1 MDIKTF
7 NNNRMP
13 ISYPGLLA
21 LGGLSLIPSICFS
34 QVAKDNR
41 PNIIFILTD
50 DQRWD
55 ALGYAGNEIIITP
68 HMDKLAKDGVY
79 FSNAFAT
86 TPISAAS
93 RASILTGLY
102 ERTHGYTFQKGK
114 LKQPYVDISY
124 PVLFKNN
131 GYHTGFFGKL
141 DVIIDNASD
150 LFTEADFYDRNNQYK
165 DHRGYFY
172 KTINKDT
179 VHLTE
184 YTGYQARNF
193 IQNAP
198 KNKPFC
204 LSICF
209 SAPHAHDNSK
219 EQYFWQDKSNKRY
232 ENIDIPEP
240 KISSDSIFE
249 KLPFEVKKGFNRLR
263 WKWRFD
269 TPEKYQ
275 NSVKGYYRMI
285 SEIDDEIGKIR
296 QLLKENN
303 LADNT
308 IIIMMGDNGYFLGER
323 QLAGKWL
330 MYDLSIKIP
339 LIIFDPRT
347 NKSYDI
353 DDMVT
358 NIDIPMTMLSL
369 ASIPYPSNYQG
380 IDLTPYIQLGY
391 NKHKRESLL
400 IEHLWEKPE
409 IPSSEGIR
417 SENWKYIRYRFIDA
431 KEELYNL
438 KEDPDEINNL
448 AQDSKYNAL
457 LNNFRNDLK
466 YKTQKYYNEKVVSD
480 FTLPHEINPGF

>member
-1 MDIKTF
+1 
-7 NNNRMP
+7 
-13 ISYPGLLA
+13 
-21 LGGLSLIPSICFS
+21 
-34 QVAKDNR
+34 
-41 PNIIFILTD
+41 
-50 DQRWD
+50 
-55 ALGYAGNEIIITP
+55 
-68 HMDKLAKDGVY
+68 
-79 FSNAFAT
+79 
-86 TPISAAS
+86 
-93 RASILTGLY
+93 
-102 ERTHGYTFQKGK
+102 
-114 LKQPYVDISY
+114 
-124 PVLFKNN
+124 
-131 GYHTGFFGKL
+131 
-141 DVIIDNASD
+141 
-150 LFTEADFYDRNNQYK
+150 
-165 DHRGYFY
+165 
-172 KTINKDT
+172 
-179 VHLTE
+179 
-184 YTGYQARNF
+184 
-193 IQNAP
+193 
-198 KNKPFC
+198 
-204 LSICF
+204 
-209 SAPHAHDNSK
+209 
-219 EQYFWQDKSNKRY
+219 
-232 ENIDIPEP
+232 
-240 KISSDSIFE
+240 
-249 KLPFEVKKGFNRLR
+249 
-263 WKWRFD
+263 
-269 TPEKYQ
+269 
-275 NSVKGYYRMI
+275 
-285 SEIDDEIGKIR
+285 
-296 QLLKENN
+296 
-303 LADNT
+303 
-308 IIIMMGDNGYFLGER
+308 MGDNGYFLGER